1 MKILSVSAD
10 AKTVKG
16 EKLGYLTG
24 VLYFAPANLS
34 GYEVCPMRSSGCS
47 AACLGWNAGRANII
61 KHGATTNTIRDS
73 RTAKTRWYFEARDKF
88 MGALVKEIEALIRK
102 AKRQE
107 LTPVVRLNGSSDI
120 PWERVPVN
128 GADNIMAL
136 FPAIT
141 FYDYTKRHNRRNL
154 PTNYSLTYSL
164 AEDNDARAEQA
175 FRNGMNVAAVFFDV
189 PSTFRLGDTL
199 VPVID
204 GDESDLRFKDPSGAV
219 VGLKAKGDAKNDTS
233 GFVRAMKG

>member
-1 MKILSVSAD
+1 MKLLSVSAD
-10 AKTVKG
+10 AKTIKG

-24 VLYFAPANLS
+24 VMYFAPADLS
-34 GYEVCPMRSSGCS
+34 GYEVCPMRSAGCS

-61 KHGATTNTIRDS
+61 KRGDITNTIRDS
-73 RTAKTRWYFEARDKF
+73 RAAKTQWYFEDRAAF
-88 MGALVKEIEALIRK
+88 MVALIKEIEALVRK
-102 AKRQE
+102 AKRQG

-141 FYDYTKRHNRRNL
+141 FYDYTKRHNRREL
-154 PTNYSLTYSL
+154 PHNYSLTYSL
-164 AEDNDARAEQA
+164 AEDNDARAA
-175 FRNGMNVAAVFFDV
+175 KAYRNGMNVAAVFFDV
-189 PSTFRLGDTL
+189 PATFRLGDTL

-204 GDESDLRFKDPSGAV
+204 GDASDLRFRDPNGVV
-219 VGLKAKGDAKNDTS
+219 VGLKAKGDAKKDAS
-233 GFVRAMKG
+233 GFVRANA

>member
-1 MKILSVSAD
+1 MKLLSVSAD

-24 VLYFAPANLS
+24 VMYFAPADLS
-34 GYEVCPMRSSGCS
+34 GYEVCPMRSKGCS

-61 KHGATTNTIRDS
+61 KRGDTTNTIRDS
-73 RTAKTRWYFEARDKF
+73 RAAKTRWYFEDRAAF
-88 MGALVKEIEALIRK
+88 MGALVKEIKALIRK

-141 FYDYTKRHNRRNL
+141 FYDYTKRHNRREL
-154 PTNYSLTYSL
+154 PHNYSLTYSL
-164 AEDNDARAEQA
+164 DEDNDSRAEQA

-189 PSTFRLGDTL
+189 PKTFQLGSTIA
-199 VPVID
+199 PVID
-204 GDESDLRFKDPSGAV
+204 GDASDLRFKDATGVV
-219 VGLKAKGDAKNDTS
+219 VGLKAKGDAKNDNS
-233 GFVRAMKG
+233 GFVRATD